1 MRIEEHRVPAAQLAS
16 AIEALLDAGPSIIE
30 EIADTL
36 RYSTAAVRVR
46 LLQLAKEGRAHR
58 QRIQGGN
65 NPGLFY
71 RWHAGPA
78 LERPD
83 HNACTD
89 PVELSP
95 VQITVHSYPAINRR
109 DPMVA
114 AFFGQHFSPRKM
126 AGHTVPA

>member
-1 MRIEEHRVPAAQLAS
+1 MRVGEHRVPTAQLAS
-16 AIEALLDAGPSIIE
+16 AIEALLDTGPCIIE

-36 RYSTAAVRVR
+36 RYSSGAVRVR

-58 QRIQGGN
+58 QRIQGRN
-65 NPGLFY
+65 NPALFY
-71 RWHAGPA
+71 RWHAGPQPGR
-78 LERPD
+78 LD
-83 HNACTD
+83 HDACTD

-114 AFFGQHFSPRKM
+114 AFFGQPFSPRKM

>member
-1 MRIEEHRVPAAQLAS
+1 MRVEEHRVPTAQLAS
-16 AIEALLDAGPSIIE
+16 AIEALLDTGPCMIE

-36 RYSTAAVRVR
+36 RYSSGAVRVR

-58 QRIQGGN
+58 QRIQAGN

-71 RWHAGPA
+71 RWHAGPQ
-78 LERPD
+78 LGRLD
-83 HNACTD
+83 QDACTD

-114 AFFGQHFSPRKM
+114 AFFGQPFSPRKM